1 MKPVTIFRHVGA
13 EGPGY
18 LETILQ
24 RQRIPYQ
31 LIAIDQN
38 QAVPDRVSDSS
49 GLVFM
54 GGSMSVNDP
63 LPWIAQELA
72 LIRQARDVSMPVI
85 GHCLGGQ
92 LISKALGGNVVA
104 NPVREI
110 GWHDVMTVNSPVS
123 AARRYWLKNI
133 PARFTAFHWHGE
145 TFTLPDGADLLLTG
159 QHCRHQAFAI
169 DNMLAMQCHVEMTAT
184 MVETWSDLFVDQLAP
199 VSETLQSREQIRDRL
214 EARVAALNVVAD
226 QLYDNW
232 IRCLL
237 QTESKA

>member
-92 LISKALGGNVVA
+92 LISKALG
-104 NPVREI
+104 
-110 GWHDVMTVNSPVS
+110 SPVS